1 MSLAHDVSLACRVLL
16 GTVCAISVLSKVR
29 SRAAWRSYCSWLTGM
44 PLGPL
49 RRNGAPAAL
58 AVAELAVVVLVV
70 SPFAAAGLAAGSAL
84 CLALTFGLSVAVRRG
99 SWQPCH
105 CFGSSSEPLGRQHV
119 ARNALLLLSAL
130 TGLLGAIAA
139 GGRSPGA
146 AEAGLAAIGGLAAA
160 ILIIF
165 FGDIAAV
172 LNLPAI
178 GVPGAGPAHRAET
191 R

>member
-1 MSLAHDVSLACRVLL
+1 
-16 GTVCAISVLSKVR
+16 
-29 SRAAWRSYCSWLTGM
+29 M

-49 RRNGAPAAL
+49 SRNGAPAAL